1 MKDTSPGRFRRHR
14 WPALGEDS
22 VCLHLV
28 CAGSYNLLCRCV
40 VFDFGRQYTVCSGK
54 DQTWLSGCT
63 WYVLLFLLRSCC
75 IFFICRNSFLR
86 AIYLYKYCN
95 RTAGSRT
102 SDHCIHCCIFYSESH
117 YSDYQHRSIHHHQ
130 CLSWLCFF
138 SCTDQLFRVFLS
150 DAPDRNL
157 YYDSTCHCRILYYLS
172 DFAKK
177 REFDL
182 KEGIEAHPPGCRSIP
197 FTDLFSI

>member
-14 WPALGEDS
+14 WPSSGRRFCLPPSGMCWILQSALPLRGFWFRETIYS
-22 VCLHLV
+22 LLWKGSNLTFRLHLV
-28 CAGSYNLLCRCV
+28 CPSLPFA
-40 VFDFGRQYTVCSGK
+40 
-54 DQTWLSGCT
+54 
-63 WYVLLFLLRSCC
+63 VLLY
-75 IFFICRNSFLR
+75 FFICRNSFLR

-177 REFDL
+177 SEFDL